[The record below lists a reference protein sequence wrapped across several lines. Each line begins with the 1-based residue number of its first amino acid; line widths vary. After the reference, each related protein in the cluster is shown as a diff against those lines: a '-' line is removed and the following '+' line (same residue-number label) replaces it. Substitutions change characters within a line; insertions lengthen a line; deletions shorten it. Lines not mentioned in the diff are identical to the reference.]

1 MKRSRVF
8 AAVATAGLMVGSQAA
23 LAQSVGCGSLPQAN
37 AAPAY
42 TTGPGAALAAS
53 GGAPRGGGG
62 GGGLGFSGAGRG
74 ALGGAG
80 RAGGGGAAVRDPHAA
95 GNVDAKDLPD
105 GENAPNNVDGNFVL
119 GPTHPAAP
127 DTVENASVPKGV
139 VCIFAM
145 ESGDSKMYPGITRAP
160 RDPNAPP
167 QPPNSRMIPVM
178 PAPYSRRVYVY
189 IPRQY
194 VAGTVAPFIV
204 GADGP
209 DNGLFTTLDNMIA
222 AKKLPP
228 MIAVSIGNGGGDGPG
243 SERGLEYDTMSAK
256 YAEFVETEVLP
267 LVEKR
272 YGVKLS
278 KDPDARLAMG
288 GSSGGSV
295 SFGMAWFHNDLYH
308 RVLTYSG
315 TYVNQ
320 QSPTDPNLPHGAFEL
335 EEHLIPAAPAKPIRI
350 WMEVGDRDNGR
361 PGDDTHDWVAANEIM
376 ARSLAAKGYHYQF
389 VFARNAGHTD
399 GAVKKQT
406 LPEALEYV
414 WQGYKAK

>member
-1 MKRSRVF
+1 MKRSHVF
-8 AAVATAGLMVGSQAA
+8 AVLATAGLMVGSQAA

-42 TTGPGAALAAS
+42 TTGPGAALAAPAPT
-53 GGAPRGGGG
+53 GGAPRGGGA
-62 GGGLGFSGAGRG
+62 GFSGGGRG
-74 ALGGAG
+74 AFGGSGAG

-127 DTVENASVPKGV
+127 DTVENASVPKGA

-145 ESGDSKMYPGITRAP
+145 ESGDSKTYPGITRAP

-189 IPRQY
+189 IPKQY

-222 AKKLPP
+222 ALKLAGCALEDVFKCTVMLADMKDWPAFNL
-228 MIAVSIGNGGGDGPG
+228 IY
-243 SERGLEYDTMSAK
+243 LEYFPASRLPARSAFGTTGL
-256 YAEFVETEVLP
+256 ALGA
-267 LVEKR
+267 LVEIEC
-272 YGVKLS
+272 
-278 KDPDARLAMG
+278 LAK
-288 GSSGGSV
+288 V
-295 SFGMAWFHNDLYH
+295 
-308 RVLTYSG
+308 
-315 TYVNQ
+315 
-320 QSPTDPNLPHGAFEL
+320 
-335 EEHLIPAAPAKPIRI
+335 PA
-350 WMEVGDRDNGR
+350 
-361 PGDDTHDWVAANEIM
+361 
-376 ARSLAAKGYHYQF
+376 
-389 VFARNAGHTD
+389 
-399 GAVKKQT
+399 
-406 LPEALEYV
+406 
-414 WQGYKAK
+414 